1 MNLWI
6 TCLQQKREVSRKSVD
21 KRKTF
26 ESLEKRLTA
35 VEDEQSVLKNYIE
48 EKMKSDEELI
58 NIVKRL
64 RDEIY
69 SFYSKDTNIT
79 ESQTK

>member
-1 MNLWI
+1 VWI
-6 TCLQQKREVSRKSVD
+6 R
-21 KRKTF
+21 RKTF

>member
-1 MNLWI
+1 MWI
-6 TCLQQKREVSRKSVD
+6 RRKA
-21 KRKTF
+21 F

>member
-1 MNLWI
+1 MWI
-6 TCLQQKREVSRKSVD
+6 R
-21 KRKTF
+21 RKTF

-69 SFYSKDTNIT
+69 SFYSKDTHIT

>member
-1 MNLWI
+1 MWI
-6 TCLQQKREVSRKSVD
+6 R
-21 KRKTF
+21 RKTF

-35 VEDEQSVLKNYIE
+35 VEDEQSVLKNFIE

>member
-1 MNLWI
+1 MWI
-6 TCLQQKREVSRKSVD
+6 R
-21 KRKTF
+21 RKTF
-26 ESLEKRLTA
+26 ESPEKRLTA

-48 EKMKSDEELI
+48 EKMKSDEELV

>member
-1 MNLWI
+1 MWI
-6 TCLQQKREVSRKSVD
+6 R
-21 KRKTF
+21 RKTF

>member
-1 MNLWI
+1 MWI
-6 TCLQQKREVSRKSVD
+6 R
-21 KRKTF
+21 RKTF
-26 ESLEKRLTA
+26 ESLEKRLTV

-58 NIVKRL
+58 NIVKRV

-69 SFYSKDTNIT
+69 SFYSKDTAEKDT
-79 ESQTK
+79 V

>member
-1 MNLWI
+1 MWI
-6 TCLQQKREVSRKSVD
+6 R
-21 KRKTF
+21 RKTF
-26 ESLEKRLTA
+26 ESLEKRPTA

>member
-1 MNLWI
+1 MWI
-6 TCLQQKREVSRKSVD
+6 R
-21 KRKTF
+21 RKTF
-26 ESLEKRLTA
+26 ESLEKRLTV

-58 NIVKRL
+58 NIVKRV

-69 SFYSKDTNIT
+69 SFYSKDPAEKNTV
-79 ESQTK
+79 

>member
-1 MNLWI
+1 MWI
-6 TCLQQKREVSRKSVD
+6 R
-21 KRKTF
+21 RKTF

-79 ESQTK
+79 

>member
-1 MNLWI
+1 MW
-6 TCLQQKREVSRKSVD
+6 KR
-21 KRKTF
+21 RKTF

-69 SFYSKDTNIT
+69 SFYSQDTNIT

>member
-1 MNLWI
+1 MWI
-6 TCLQQKREVSRKSVD
+6 R
-21 KRKTF
+21 RKTF

-35 VEDEQSVLKNYIE
+35 VEDEQSDLKNYIE

>member
-1 MNLWI
+1 MWI
-6 TCLQQKREVSRKSVD
+6 R
-21 KRKTF
+21 RKTF
-26 ESLEKRLTA
+26 ESLEKRLTV

-58 NIVKRL
+58 NIVKRV

-69 SFYSKDTNIT
+69 SFYSKDTAEKNT
-79 ESQTK
+79 V